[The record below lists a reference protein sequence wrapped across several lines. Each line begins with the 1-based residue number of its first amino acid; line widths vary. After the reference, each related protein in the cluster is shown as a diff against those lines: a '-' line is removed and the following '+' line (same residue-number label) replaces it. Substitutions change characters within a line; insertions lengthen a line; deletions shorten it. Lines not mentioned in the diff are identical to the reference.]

1 MVSFKQ
7 YLTEKPLNPAQ
18 RMARS
23 RMMKR
28 IMPKL
33 IKKRE
38 KALKKKASPEKLKA
52 RAQKQA
58 TDIIRNKFIPDG
70 QSYAAMSFAQK
81 TQLDK
86 KVEKK
91 RGAIKKIAK
100 KLIPK
105 IKAAEAERLQ
115 KLKDSE

>member
-1 MVSFKQ
+1 M
-7 YLTEKPLNPAQ
+7 
-18 RMARS
+18 
-23 RMMKR
+23 
-28 IMPKL
+28 
-33 IKKRE
+33 KKRE
-38 KALKKKASPEKLKA
+38 KALQKKASPEKLKA

-58 TDIIRNKFIPDG
+58 TDIIRKKFVPDG
-70 QSYAAMSFAQK
+70 QSYATMSFAQK

-115 KLKDSE
+115 KLKDSK